1 VDPSQAERSRKTG
14 FGAYQDLTSWVVVI
28 PVLDEALA
36 LPGLLAELAAEPGL
50 LERVVFVDN
59 GSRDGS
65 RELLE
70 RRGARVVDEPHRGY
84 GYACL
89 TGAGVT
95 LARGAGAVVFM
106 EGDGSDDPRDL
117 PLIVEPVLRGEADL
131 MIGVRRPAAGGM
143 PAHQRLGNR
152 LAAVAMRCL
161 FGLEVSDNGPFRA
174 IDADLLR
181 RLAIAA
187 RPFAWTT
194 EMLVKAHLA
203 GARIGFVQTRYRRRA
218 GRSKIAGT
226 VRGTVGAFCGIF
238 VTLVRLWL
246 PLRLRRG
253 HPRPRRR
260 LES

>member
-1 VDPSQAERSRKTG
+1 MPDPRR
-14 FGAYQDLTSWVVVI
+14 DLAPWVVVV

-36 LPGLLAELAAEPGL
+36 LPKLLAEFQAEPGL
-50 LERVVFVDN
+50 LERALFVDN

-65 RELLE
+65 RELLLA
-70 RRGARVVDEPHRGY
+70 RGATVVEELRRGY

-89 TGAGVT
+89 TGAGAA

-117 PLIVEPVLRGEADL
+117 PLLVEPVLRGEADL
-131 MIGVRRPAAGGM
+131 MIGVRGHAAHGRPGGM

-152 LAAVAMRCL
+152 LAAACLRLL
-161 FGLEVSDNGPFRA
+161 FGLEVPDNGPFRA
-174 IDADLLR
+174 IDGDLLR
-181 RLAIAA
+181 RLAMEA

-203 GARIGFVQTRYRRRA
+203 GARIAFVETRYRPRA

-226 VRGTVGAFCGIF
+226 ARGTIGAFGGIF
-238 VTLVRLWL
+238 LTMLRLWL
-246 PLRLRRG
+246 QG
-253 HPRPRRR
+253 STVTGRR
-260 LES
+260 LAG